1 MFWGKIKEMSR
12 IVRELPPD
20 GINVPDGRVR
30 RITYDDGL
38 RSLADSIRDHGV
50 IEPLIVRRI
59 QSGEGEV
66 TYTLVA
72 GARRLR
78 AAKLAGLTTVPC
90 VTVDAGEEEA
100 AAIAIIEN
108 LHREDLNIFEEA
120 SAIASLI
127 AVAGL
132 TQEICQRMNTRTL
145 THKCHKNDNI
155 CKRDQNGVQHDLGKH
170 PLYQNTYGNNRENID
185 QNTPHQSVRRF
196 FVAEVADQNKYHL
209 Q

>member
-72 GARRLR
+72 GRGGFVRQSLR
-78 AAKLAGLTTVPC
+78 GLPPY
-90 VTVDAGEEEA
+90 
-100 AAIAIIEN
+100 
-108 LHREDLNIFEEA
+108 RA
-120 SAIASLI
+120 S
-127 AVAGL
+127 
-132 TQEICQRMNTRTL
+132 
-145 THKCHKNDNI
+145 
-155 CKRDQNGVQHDLGKH
+155 
-170 PLYQNTYGNNRENID
+170 PLMR
-185 QNTPHQSVRRF
+185 VRRRPPRSRSS
-196 FVAEVADQNKYHL
+196 KICTGRT
-209 Q
+209 